1 MDTDFEQFQ
10 FTSDQISNLFKV
22 GEKSNG
28 PHQKVR
34 EKKKKMKATR
44 TSRMKNKKDERV
56 DFTVIFSTQGE
67 TKEENIHQIV
77 KIKKARERVNKL
89 IKVDNSEGRPE
100 HMKRNIELIPDQ
112 DKKIQQ

>member
-1 MDTDFEQFQ
+1 
-10 FTSDQISNLFKV
+10 
-22 GEKSNG
+22 
-28 PHQKVR
+28 
-34 EKKKKMKATR
+34 MKATR
-44 TSRMKNKKDERV
+44 TSRMKNKKDEKV
-56 DFTVIFSTQGE
+56 DFTVIFSAQEE

-100 HMKRNIELIPDQ
+100 HMKRNIEPIPDQ

>member
-1 MDTDFEQFQ
+1 
-10 FTSDQISNLFKV
+10 
-22 GEKSNG
+22 
-28 PHQKVR
+28 
-34 EKKKKMKATR
+34 
-44 TSRMKNKKDERV
+44 MKNKKDEKV
-56 DFTVIFSTQGE
+56 DFTVIFSAQEE

-100 HMKRNIELIPDQ
+100 HMKRNIEPIPDQ